1 MVCTRACNQAHQSVV
16 GVVGIVGI
24 IGLVR
29 WASTQC
35 GKVNEERYIESDK
48 KGT

>member
-16 GVVGIVGI
+16 GVVGI